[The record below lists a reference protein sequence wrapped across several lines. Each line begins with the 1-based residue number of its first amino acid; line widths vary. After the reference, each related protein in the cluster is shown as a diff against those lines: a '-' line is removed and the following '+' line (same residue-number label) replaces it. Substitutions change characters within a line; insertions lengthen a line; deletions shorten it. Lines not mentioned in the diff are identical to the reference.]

1 VLRQNRRVVKGDDGD
16 TAERKEELEVFHKI
30 LSDVSMGIASE
41 RTRTFL
47 TQAYVRGALHCA
59 TADHAELEGNTSV
72 FRAPPSLHLRLGP
85 WTRHWGTYPAR
96 PRCSPRG
103 ARALVC
109 LQPVAIVW
117 CSVLKFSFTCARM
130 AKATVISGIGKLFR
144 ALPRITITF

>member
-1 VLRQNRRVVKGDDGD
+1 MLRQNRRVVKGEDAD

-72 FRAPPSLHLRLGP
+72 FRASPTHHYTYDSDRGSDTGERTLHAPGVHQEAPGP
-85 WTRHWGTYPAR
+85 
-96 PRCSPRG
+96 
-103 ARALVC
+103 
-109 LQPVAIVW
+109 
-117 CSVLKFSFTCARM
+117 
-130 AKATVISGIGKLFR
+130 
-144 ALPRITITF
+144 

>member
-1 VLRQNRRVVKGDDGD
+1 MLRQNRRVVKGDDGD

-72 FRAPPSLHLRLGP
+72 FRAVPTPSLHLRLGT
-85 WTRHWGTYPAR
+85 WTRYRRTYPAR
-96 PRCSPRG
+96 PRCSPKDVTVTGGTGKSLRAWPRG
-103 ARALVC
+103 SAVNAHARRSTLAGG
-109 LQPVAIVW
+109 LQT
-117 CSVLKFSFTCARM
+117 SFYHH
-130 AKATVISGIGKLFR
+130 
-144 ALPRITITF
+144 